1 MVNVPQVPIDDA
13 LWEAASPAV
22 EEMINAAGAY
32 MDGGGWCLQDDLP
45 TVSHENHW
53 PWLRVERWG
62 DGRPKDWSSLLGKR
76 EGEFTKIAVEELHA
90 YQEFL
95 AYGRSREDLRG
106 KLLPPEWMDL
116 EWLSDM
122 MLDHLSRDVF
132 ERAMHLGATAPDDFR
147 PIYCEAE
154 RSILADDL
162 PGSVIVPLAYAAF
175 PAGWTLRLDDHT
187 HIRPLTDEEHLGRA
201 GAHGYGAVP
210 ESVIH
215 AATHAVILEDIVVD
229 NRNPWDR
236 VFGRRSYEKHAIPQ
250 ERIDRAIHALRVTS
264 PSQSGYAQVLLAPHG
279 WADRWCLDLP
289 PLKTVEIVRRY
300 PPTLD
305 QRSHQEV
312 VEPPTDEDLADV
324 AVAYAALGRGDRR
337 LNLATR
343 RLDLATHR
351 EEPDDAVLDVT
362 VGLEALIGGD
372 RNEIAHRIATRAA
385 VLLRDTY
392 PAQDV
397 YFYLKKVYDR
407 RSEIVHGSQSMK
419 NATIRMHDRTFRTE
433 DVALWLLR
441 TVISAAIAL
450 DEPIDTAALDRTVLT
465 LIDQSVGLEDEA

>member
-1 MVNVPQVPIDDA
+1 MDDA
-13 LWEAASPAV
+13 LWQAASPAI
-22 EEMINAAGAY
+22 EQMINAAHTY
-32 MDGGGWCLQDDLP
+32 IDGGGWCLQDHLP
-45 TVSHENHW
+45 TVSHEHHW
-53 PWLRVERWG
+53 PWLNVERWG

-106 KLLPPEWMDL
+106 KLLPTEDMTL

-132 ERAMHLGATAPDDFR
+132 ERAMHLGARKPHEFR

-154 RSILADDL
+154 RSILADEL
-162 PGSVIVPLAYAAF
+162 PGSVIIPLAFAAF
-175 PAGWTLRLDDHT
+175 PDGWTLHLDDNT
-187 HIRPLTDEEHLGRA
+187 CIRPLTDEEHLGRA
-201 GAHGYGAVP
+201 RDYTYGAVP
-210 ESVIH
+210 ESVIN
-215 AATHAVILEDIVVD
+215 AATHAIILDDIVVD
-229 NRNPWDR
+229 NRAPWDR
-236 VFGRRSYEKHAIPQ
+236 VLGRRNYEESAIPQ
-250 ERIDRAIHALRVTS
+250 ERIDRAVRALRVAS
-264 PSQSGYAQVLLAPHG
+264 PRQSGYAQILLAPEG
-279 WADRWCLDLP
+279 WADRWRLDLP
-289 PLKTVEIVRRY
+289 PLMTIDIVRRY
-300 PPTLD
+300 PPALD
-305 QRSHQEV
+305 QRSHREAV
-312 VEPPTDEDLADV
+312 TPPSDGNLADI
-324 AVAYAALGRGDRR
+324 AVAYAALGRGDKR

-392 PAQDV
+392 HAQDI
-397 YFYLKKVYDR
+397 YSYLKKVYDR

-450 DEPIDTAALDRTVLT
+450 DEPIDTAALDRRVLT
-465 LIDQSVGLEDEA
+465 LIDQSVRPEA